1 MGFTVFFFLIFTS
14 GPPQDDETPVGP
26 YPVIEKRGEQIVPV
40 VQAYA
45 FAKYLGKLVL
55 TFNGEKRLVSA
66 VGGPI
71 LLDQTVPQ
79 GRYCNYTI
87 HLGYVTKHI

>member
-1 MGFTVFFFLIFTS
+1 MIYFCIYI
-14 GPPQDDETPVGP
+14 GPPQDTENPVGP
-26 YPVIEKRGEQIVPV
+26 YPVIVNRGEQIVPV

-45 FAKYLGKLVL
+45 FAKYLGKLIL
-55 TFNGEKRLVSA
+55 TFDTENHLISA

-79 GRYCNYTI
+79 SNY
-87 HLGYVTKHI
+87 